1 MKIDINKTKN
11 NHVKKQKKS
20 LHVESNRQTKQ
31 CLTTVFYID
40 LTGYSSKGP
49 AYKI

>member
-11 NHVKKQKKS
+11 NHVKKKKS
-20 LHVESNRQTKQ
+20 LYRESNRQAKQ